1 MQIADNNK
9 KGTVF
14 SSTFQGWHE
23 TLFPLLDASGL
34 SENLEPGKKILLKPN
49 LVEVLDPPITT
60 PVGIVE
66 AAVDYLQEK
75 LPECH
80 VIIGEGCGSLQYD
93 THHCFHELGYSEL
106 AAAKGVELIDLNNES
121 CITLKNDKCRRWP
134 EMLLPELIFDVF
146 FISIPVLKAHSLA
159 DVTLTMKNMMGTAPP
174 SRYQQGGSW
183 KKASFHNGVHE
194 AVFDL
199 NRYRCADF
207 TILDAT
213 VGMAEAHLWGPT
225 CSPPVN
231 MLAAGW
237 DPVAIDAYG
246 CSLLKRSWQ
255 DVNHIVYANGE
266 LGDAEYKVETV

>member
-14 SSTFQGWHE
+14 SSTFHGWHE
-23 TLFPLLDASGL
+23 TLFPLLDAAGL
-34 SENLEPGKKILLKPN
+34 ADSLGPGKKILLKPN
-49 LVEVLDPPITT
+49 LVEILEPPITT
-60 PVGIVE
+60 PVELVE
-66 AAVDYLQEK
+66 AVVDYMREK
-75 LPECH
+75 LPDNH

-93 THHCFHELGYSEL
+93 THQCFQELGYTEL
-106 AAAKGVELIDLNNES
+106 AAAKGVELIDLNNLS
-121 CITLKNDKCRRWP
+121 CITLKNEKCRRLP
-134 EMLLPELIFDVF
+134 EMVLPELLFDVF
-146 FISIPVLKAHSLA
+146 LVSIPVLKAHSLA

-174 SRYQQGGSW
+174 SHYQQGGSW

-199 NRYRCADF
+199 NRYRCPDF

-246 CSLLKRSWQ
+246 CDLLDRSWQ

-266 LGDAEYKVETV
+266 LGDAGYTLYTV